1 MEKKQ
6 QILLAGQSN
15 MAGRDVASPEDLEPI
30 ENVEVFRHGKW
41 YPAIE
46 PVTRDRSMVGC
57 FSAAD
62 ERMSSPDPWDNPIPG
77 EGMTVRGVGPGRT
90 FAKLFHKRFPNRPI
104 GLIPTAIGGTPVAA
118 WLPGGVDP
126 WDAGNHPYDDAVRA
140 AREAMKYGEI
150 VCVLWHQGET
160 DAHRGTRS
168 YKEDLCTVIANFRRD
183 LNLNGVPFLLGELG
197 DFYEENIQKNVPGIN
212 GIMHELSEELE
223 LVRVASSAGLVHR
236 GDRLHFNAR
245 SARELGRRYFE
256 LFESVTH

>member
-1 MEKKQ
+1 
-6 QILLAGQSN
+6 
-15 MAGRDVASPEDLEPI
+15 
-30 ENVEVFRHGKW
+30 
-41 YPAIE
+41 
-46 PVTRDRSMVGC
+46 
-57 FSAAD
+57 
-62 ERMSSPDPWDNPIPG
+62 
-77 EGMTVRGVGPGRT
+77 
-90 FAKLFHKRFPNRPI
+90 
-104 GLIPTAIGGTPVAA
+104 
-118 WLPGGVDP
+118 
-126 WDAGNHPYDDAVRA
+126 
-140 AREAMKYGEI
+140 MKYGEI

-168 YKEDLCTVIANFRRD
+168 YKEDLRTVIAIFRRD